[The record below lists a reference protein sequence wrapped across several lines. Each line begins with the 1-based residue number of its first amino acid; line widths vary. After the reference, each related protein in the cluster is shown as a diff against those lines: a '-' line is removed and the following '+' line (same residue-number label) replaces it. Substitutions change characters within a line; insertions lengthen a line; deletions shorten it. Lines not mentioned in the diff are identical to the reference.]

1 MRKRP
6 VHFNGAFYHVML
18 RGNRKQEIF
27 RDERD
32 YRHLDRLV
40 EAALE
45 RYGSEV
51 HAYCWMPNH
60 LHLLMR
66 TGDVPVHRAIHY
78 FAMMYAKYFNFRHGH
93 VGHLFQGRYKS
104 RLVAS
109 DGYFLQLLKYIHL
122 NPVKAGLVEKV
133 EQYRS
138 GSMQTYMNLSNCSFL
153 NQSVAMQYFSNYRS
167 RFYRFVSAK
176 DDSFDPWADADQA
189 TSVQK
194 LPSQQRVAYSDSAC
208 QNLDTIMAAA
218 CGLFSVSAAELLGAS
233 TRRDLTLARCWIGRE
248 AVLSNVATLSTTSRY
263 LNRSPAALSKS
274 LRKNA
279 ERLAKV
285 KG

>member
-6 VHFNGAFYHVML
+6 IHFNGALYHVML

-40 EAALE
+40 GASLE

-66 TGDVPVHRAIHY
+66 AGVVPVHRAIHY

-104 RLVAS
+104 RLVDS
-109 DGYFLQLLKYIHL
+109 DGYFLQLLRYIHL
-122 NPVKAGLVEKV
+122 NPVKAGLAERV

-138 GSMQTYMNLSNCSFL
+138 SSMQTYMNLTNCPYL
-153 NQSVAMQYFSNYRS
+153 NQSIAMQYFSHDRR
-167 RFYRFVSAK
+167 RFYRFMSAK
-176 DDSFDPWADADQA
+176 DDSFDPWAEADQA
-189 TSVQK
+189 TSAQK
-194 LPSQQRVAYSDSAC
+194 LLSHKRVAHLDSAC
-208 QNLDTIMAAA
+208 QNLDAIMAAA
-218 CGLFSVSAAELLGAS
+218 CGLFGVSPVELLGAS

-248 AVLSNVATLSTTSRY
+248 AMRSSVATLSTTARY

-274 LRKNA
+274 LRTNA
-279 ERLAKV
+279 DRLAKV